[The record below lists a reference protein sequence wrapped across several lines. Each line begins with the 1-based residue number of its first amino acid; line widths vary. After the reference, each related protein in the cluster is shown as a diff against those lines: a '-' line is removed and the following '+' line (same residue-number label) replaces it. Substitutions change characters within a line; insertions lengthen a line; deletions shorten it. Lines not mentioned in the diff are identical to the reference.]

1 MSNLNLY
8 LAFFQNPESGV
19 IVTSKTVRSFGLGK
33 SILATLPPSSS
44 AISAKD
50 EKKKKRV
57 YIYHQYTLMSW

>member
-8 LAFFQNPESGV
+8 FAFFQNPESGV

-44 AISAKD
+44 AISVKD
-50 EKKKKRV
+50 EKKKKE
-57 YIYHQYTLMSW
+57 YIYHQYTFMVR